1 MIQRGGYFLPGVK
14 KTPPNP
20 GKNYP
25 RDWSQ
30 SLLKPMAN
38 GPNGF
43 GIGFANYLNMRAP
56 FFTTMKTNL
65 FLLRTQAWLYIGA
78 FAVLLPIFAYVTAM
92 NINRQR
98 ENSARILMEK
108 GTALIRS
115 FEAGTRMGMMGRF
128 GAGFKLQRLLYETSR
143 LPDIEYLMVVNSK
156 GEILAHGNPVLIGRN
171 HGGDLDLK
179 KITTSETLRWRLVPL
194 ENGQKA
200 FEVYGKF
207 SPAPPHPMN
216 RHVQSRMNMHDML
229 KSFPAEPDIPKPDMI
244 IFVGLD
250 MSSVD
255 AAQLA
260 DTQHMILMGTILLLL
275 AFLGISLILL
285 MVRYRSTKESLMEA
299 RASSDSLRQEIARN
313 QRLVTVGRLAAG
325 IAHEIRNPLSSIK
338 GFATYFKQRYS
349 ENQED
354 ARISGIMIQEVER
367 LNTVVNQLLE
377 FARPVNIQKKKTS
390 VKALVADSLKMIE
403 NQALEKKIIIE
414 TAMEEDL
421 KISMDPNRMN
431 QVLLNLYLNAIESME
446 NGGRL
451 RIQAYESLTENGFH
465 IKVSDTGCGIKAEDL
480 NHIFD
485 LYYTTKSYGTGIGL
499 AIVSNIMEAH
509 HGKITVESTIGQGS
523 AFDIFLP
530 EDPV

>member
-1 MIQRGGYFLPGVK
+1 
-14 KTPPNP
+14 
-20 GKNYP
+20 
-25 RDWSQ
+25 
-30 SLLKPMAN
+30 
-38 GPNGF
+38 
-43 GIGFANYLNMRAP
+43 
-56 FFTTMKTNL
+56 
-65 FLLRTQAWLYIGA
+65 
-78 FAVLLPIFAYVTAM
+78 
-92 NINRQR
+92 
-98 ENSARILMEK
+98 
-108 GTALIRS
+108 
-115 FEAGTRMGMMGRF
+115 
-128 GAGFKLQRLLYETSR
+128 
-143 LPDIEYLMVVNSK
+143 
-156 GEILAHGNPVLIGRN
+156 
-171 HGGDLDLK
+171 
-179 KITTSETLRWRLVPL
+179 
-194 ENGQKA
+194 
-200 FEVYGKF
+200 
-207 SPAPPHPMN
+207 
-216 RHVQSRMNMHDML
+216 
-229 KSFPAEPDIPKPDMI
+229 
-244 IFVGLD
+244 
-250 MSSVD
+250 
-255 AAQLA
+255 
-260 DTQHMILMGTILLLL
+260 
-275 AFLGISLILL
+275 
-285 MVRYRSTKESLMEA
+285 
-299 RASSDSLRQEIARN
+299 SDSLRQEIARN